1 MATYNA
7 VYLDNQ
13 IVSNTKKQKT
23 YTLSVF
29 SGGVLSKPKTCGGGG
44 SSSSVGS
51 SQKNRRR
58 FLWW

>member
-29 SGGVLSKPKTCGGGG
+29 SSGVISKPKNCGGGN
-44 SSSSVGS
+44 SSSVGS